1 MSVKSDKSTTF
12 SEFEKEYNPIQMQ
25 QSTNHLKG
33 VSLNKASE
41 LSGENFE
48 TTKSFSKYNNPI
60 ELLKGVSLKK
70 ASELSGA
77 NFETTKKELV
87 LDMEKDE
94 TGEVLSFLLHQN
106 DMNKQVGKKE
116 LEEALEKDA
125 EKIVEQELEEFSNY
139 QSVELDK
146 ISSFYFGSLSVI
158 MLFYIYR
165 SLKR

>member
-106 DMNKQVGKKE
+106 DMNKQV
-116 LEEALEKDA
+116 EEALEKDA
-125 EKIVEQELEEFSNY
+125 EKIVEQEVEEFSNY

-146 ISSFYFGSLSVI
+146 ISTFYFGSLSVI

>member
-33 VSLNKASE
+33 VSLN
-41 LSGENFE
+41 
-48 TTKSFSKYNNPI
+48 
-60 ELLKGVSLKK
+60 K

-125 EKIVEQELEEFSNY
+125 EKIVEQEVEEFSNY